1 MQFDDLHRLAV
12 EATAAY
18 QQATVRRELPVVE
31 RALTLA
37 EALFAHVPAENPGP
51 RAVAAQLTSAL
62 LLLRAEAGGGTGA
75 QDGFHRAQDDLDRA
89 LDHAES
95 AVRLREQATD
105 APNLPPLAQF
115 LAHTAEVRRARLRLT
130 GDIRELDGAIDAVR
144 SAVRRLEDGR
154 PERVTLL
161 TNACGFLLDRHL
173 LTGSPAD
180 LDEAVRVGRDAVA
193 AAGPSHEMYAG
204 ACNNL
209 ALALRNHYER
219 QGNRTDLDEAV
230 AHARTGA
237 EAAAEM
243 SVRAMCLSTLGA
255 ALILQYEHGGDRQ
268 ALDES
273 IAAGWTALDTMGLSS
288 TAAAMDPDGADSP
301 DSSMDDVPAAV
312 PVLVNLA
319 NALIRRHERTGDLRD
334 LDECIAAA
342 REALRRS
349 HPRDANHPQ
358 CLDQLNRGLQMRF
371 QRTGAAEDLSEAV
384 DAGRKA
390 LRRCPDRHPARG
402 TVLNNHTRALRLRFE
417 HSGDAA
423 DLNEAIATIRR
434 ALRTVPPGDTAH
446 ALCQAQLSTLA
457 ILRHRFASDSV
468 DLDTAVAAG
477 AEALATAAPDDPC
490 RGMYLCNVGIAHQER
505 FTRHGDPADLD
516 AAVTAGLRAVLAT
529 PPDHPLYTTCQQNL
543 GNTLLTRWVW
553 RVEHGDGRGERRSG
567 PVRSARTPL
576 RRRTADLA
584 DLHDAITA
592 HRAALAAAQSGT
604 ERAMASGNL
613 GTALR
618 RRYQHRGRA
627 RDAREA
633 EAHLRAA
640 VSAGPDGS
648 PVHGRHLSAL
658 AELLNAR
665 HRRTGDRAV
674 ATEAIALWRQAAR
687 LPQAAVADRIGA
699 AVSWAE
705 LAIRLGQDWA
715 RAMEGMATAVDL
727 VPLLA
732 WRGLDRTERERL
744 LASCAGLAQ
753 DGAAAALAAGFPE
766 QAVELL
772 ERGRSVL
779 WSQLLEQHTE
789 LDALRAAAPALAAR
803 LDQVRSALDAPNGTG
818 AAAAWPTA
826 PPLTGS
832 AGAGT
837 PPPGAPYRPV
847 WLEHHDAADRRTAP
861 AQEWDELIEEVRRLP
876 GFENFLRRPR
886 LRELQSALPGPV
898 VLVNVS
904 TLRCDALI
912 VTRDA
917 VRVVPLPD
925 LTAQDAHTRAV
936 RLLTA
941 IHETD
946 RAVGGAADMA
956 ARMAAHM
963 AARMHREQTLLDT
976 LEWLW
981 ETVAAPVL
989 AALRLTSPT
998 PSHGPWPRLWW
1009 CPTGPLALLPVHA
1022 AGRPADPGSD
1032 RPRPGDSVL
1041 DRVVSSYTPTLRS
1054 LATASSRADVGR
1066 RSQGGRGT
1074 GLLAVAVAEAPGLPS
1089 LHGVRHEAET
1099 VTRLFPRQFHT
1110 LLDGPNATRD
1120 AVRCGLARHAWAHI
1134 ACHGSQDLAAP
1145 SRAGLHLHDGLLT
1158 VAELAAVR
1166 PEGSRES
1173 GELVYL
1179 SACDTAMGGADVPD
1193 EAITLAHA
1201 LQFSGY
1207 RQVVA
1212 TLWSIEDTVAMEA
1225 AEDFYTRMAHTA
1237 DQAPTPAAQALHH
1250 SVRSLRAQ
1258 MPHAPGQWAS
1268 YVHVGA

>member
-12 EATAAY
+12 EAMAAY

-51 RAVAAQLTSAL
+51 RAIAAQLTSAL
-62 LLLRAEAGGGTGA
+62 FLLRAEVGSSTGTEA
-75 QDGFHRAQDDLDRA
+75 GFHRAQDDLDRA
-89 LDHAES
+89 LSHAEW

-105 APNLPPLAQF
+105 APDLPPLAQF
-115 LAHTAEVRRARLRLT
+115 LAHTAEVLRARLRRT

-144 SAVRRLEDGR
+144 SAVGHLEAGR
-154 PERVTLL
+154 PERVMLL
-161 TNACGFLLDRHL
+161 AHACGFLVERHL

-180 LDEAVRVGRDAVA
+180 LDEAVRAGRDAVGA
-193 AAGPSHEMYAG
+193 AEPSHNMYAG

-209 ALALRNHYER
+209 ALALRNRYER
-219 QGNRTDLDEAV
+219 RGNRADLDEAV
-230 AHARTGA
+230 AHARKGT

-243 SVRAMCLSTLGA
+243 SVRAACLSTLSGV
-255 ALILQYEHGGDRQ
+255 LVTQYLHGGALQ

-273 IAAGWTALDTMGLSS
+273 IAAGWTALDAMGLSS
-288 TAAAMDPDGADSP
+288 TAAAMDPDGADCP

-319 NALIRRHERTGDLRD
+319 NALFRRYERTGDLRD

-390 LRRCPDRHPARG
+390 LRRCPARDPARG
-402 TVLNNHTRALRLRFE
+402 IVLNNHARALRLRFE
-417 HSGDAA
+417 HRGDAA
-423 DLNEAIATIRR
+423 DLNEAITAIRR
-434 ALRTVPPGDTAH
+434 ALRTAPPGDTAH

-490 RGMYLCNVGIAHQER
+490 RGMYLCNLGIAHQER
-505 FTRHGDPADLD
+505 FTRHADPADLD

-584 DLHDAITA
+584 DLHDAIAA
-592 HRAALAAAQSGT
+592 HRAALAAAHSGT
-604 ERAMASGNL
+604 ERAMVLGNL

-618 RRYQHRGRA
+618 WRYQHRGRA

-640 VSAGPDGS
+640 VGAGPDGS
-648 PVHGRHLSAL
+648 PVHGRHLSGL

-665 HRRTGDRAV
+665 HRRTGDRAG

-687 LPQAAVADRIGA
+687 LPHAAVADRIGA

-705 LAIRLGQDWA
+705 LAMRLGQDWA
-715 RAMEGMATAVDL
+715 QAMEGMATAVDL
-727 VPLLA
+727 LPLLA

-753 DGAAAALAAGFPE
+753 DSAAAALTAGFPE

-803 LDQVRSALDAPNGTG
+803 LDQVRSALDTPNGTG
-818 AAAAWPTA
+818 AAAALPTV

-837 PPPGAPYRPV
+837 PPPGTPYRPV
-847 WLEHHDAADRRTAP
+847 WLEHHDAADRRMAP

-941 IHETD
+941 IHEAD
-946 RAVGGAADMA
+946 RAVDGAAGMT
-956 ARMAAHM
+956 AHM
-963 AARMHREQTLLDT
+963 AARIHREQTLLDT

-981 ETVAAPVL
+981 ETVSAPVL
-989 AALRLTSPT
+989 AALRLTSPA

-1022 AGRPADPGSD
+1022 AGRPPDPGSD

-1054 LATASSRADVGR
+1054 LAAASTRADVGR
-1066 RSQGGRGT
+1066 RGQGGRGT
-1074 GLLAVAVAEAPGLPS
+1074 GLLAVAVAEAPGLRS
-1089 LHGVRHEAET
+1089 LHGVRDEAET
-1099 VTRLFPRQFHT
+1099 VTRLFPSQSHT

-1120 AVRCGLARHAWAHI
+1120 AVRSGLARHSWAHI

-1166 PEGSRES
+1166 PEESRESGES

-1212 TLWSIEDTVAMEA
+1212 TLWNIEDTVAMEA